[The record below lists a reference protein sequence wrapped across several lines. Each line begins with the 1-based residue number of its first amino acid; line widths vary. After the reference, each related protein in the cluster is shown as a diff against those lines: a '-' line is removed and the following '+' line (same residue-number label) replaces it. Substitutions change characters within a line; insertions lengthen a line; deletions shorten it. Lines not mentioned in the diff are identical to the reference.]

1 MKDWRKFIATTIRE
15 YLNENYSN
23 DIWYHGS
30 DYKFT
35 SFGDFKSKGPSALG
49 IFLTDDRGLA
59 ELFGENVY
67 KVSFNISNTY
77 KITMDVWDKIRENH
91 AKDTIYFENMRKNL
105 IEKGFD
111 SILIK
116 SRSWKSS
123 SDIEFKDGNI
133 IVIFDKSKIK
143 IEALL

>member
-1 MKDWRKFIATTIRE
+1 MELRKFIATTIRE
-15 YLNENYSN
+15 YLNESVVEKNN
-23 DIWYHGS
+23 WYHGS

-35 SFGDFKSKGPSALG
+35 SFGDFKSNGPSALG
-49 IFLTDDRGLA
+49 IFLTDDRDLA

-67 KVSFNISNTY
+67 NVSFNIDNPY
-77 KITMDVWDKIRENH
+77 KITMDTWDKIRASH
-91 AKDTIYFENMRKNL
+91 AKDTIYFENMREKL

-123 SDIEFKDGNI
+123 SGIEFKDGNI
-133 IVIFDKSKIK
+133 IVIFDKNKIK
-143 IEALL
+143 IEALS